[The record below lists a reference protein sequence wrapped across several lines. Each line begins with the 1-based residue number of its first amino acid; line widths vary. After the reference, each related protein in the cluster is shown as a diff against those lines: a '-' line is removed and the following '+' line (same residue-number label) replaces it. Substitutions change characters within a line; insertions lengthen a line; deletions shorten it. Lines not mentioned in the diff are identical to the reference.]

1 MTPLMSMRACLA
13 DPNLFA
19 SILPGESWASWRVLL
34 IALVGET
41 LTPEERID
49 FARLTQRVEEPRQC
63 VEEFCA
69 IIGRRGG
76 KSRAMSVLATWI
88 AALCDHKDCTVPG
101 EKPLVLCL
109 AQNQRQAAVE
119 FSYIAAIF
127 DNVPMLAKL
136 IVNRTADTLKLS
148 NGVSIEVRPAN
159 FRSLRGITAI
169 AVLCDESCFWYN
181 DESSLN
187 ADSEVFAAVRPCLAT
202 TRGPLIIISSPY
214 ARRGETWEIFSRY
227 FGKDGPILVAK
238 AASRDTNPSLPQS
251 VIDRA
256 MERDPASASAEYG
269 AQWRAD
275 IEAFLSREVIQSVT
289 VRDRFELPYI
299 REISYAAFVD
309 AAGGS
314 GQDSMTMAIAHCD
327 ERRNDEETAHVIL
340 DCIRE
345 VRPPFSP
352 QSVVADFC
360 KTLADYHITDVAGDR
375 WGGEFV
381 REQFEQRG
389 VTYECSELPKSDLY
403 RELMPLLNS
412 RNVELLDH
420 PRLAAQF
427 VGLERK
433 TNRGSGKD
441 VIDHMPGQHDDLCN
455 SATGALLRASTG
467 HTQDWIWRNL

>member
-1 MTPLMSMRACLA
+1 MSMRACLA

-19 SILPGESWASWRVLL
+19 NILPGESWAAWRVLL
-34 IALVGET
+34 IALVGEE
-41 LTPEERID
+41 LTAAERAV
-49 FARLTQRVEEPRQC
+49 FTNLTKRSAEARRF
-63 VEEFCA
+63 VEEFVA

-76 KSRAMSVLATWI
+76 KSRSMSVLATYI
-88 AALCDHKDCTVPG
+88 AALCDHKDTTVPG
-101 EKPLVLCL
+101 ERPLVLCL

-136 IVNRTADTLKLS
+136 IEGRTADTLKLS

-159 FRSLRGITAI
+159 FRSLRGVTAI
-169 AVLCDESCFWYN
+169 AVLADESCFWYS

-214 ARRGETWEIFSRY
+214 ARRGETWEIFNRH
-227 FGKDGPILVAK
+227 FGEKGDPLILVAQ
-238 AASRDTNPSLPQS
+238 ASSRDTNPSLPQS
-251 VIDRA
+251 VVDRA
-256 MERDPASASAEYG
+256 MERDAASASAEYG

-275 IEAFLSREVIQSVT
+275 IEAFLSREVIEAVT
-289 VRDRFELPYI
+289 VRDRRELLYN
-299 REISYAAFVD
+299 RDVSYAGFID

-314 GQDSMTMAIAHCD
+314 GQDSMTMAVAHAD
-327 ERRNDEETAHVIL
+327 ERRNDEETPHVIL

-352 QSVVADFC
+352 QSVVAEFC
-360 KTLADYHITDVAGDR
+360 KTLADYHVTDVGGDR

-381 REQFEQRG
+381 REQFEQHG
-389 VTYECSELPKSDLY
+389 ITYECSELPKSDLY

-420 PRLAAQF
+420 PRMAAQY

-467 HTQDWIWRNL
+467 HSQDWIWTHL

>member
-13 DPNLFA
+13 DKNLFA
-19 SILPGESWASWRVLL
+19 NILPGESWAAWRILL
-34 IALVGET
+34 IALVGEE
-41 LTPEERID
+41 LYPEERAV
-49 FARLTQRVEEPRQC
+49 FAKLTERATEPRQF
-63 VEEFCA
+63 VEEFVG

-76 KSRAMSVLATWI
+76 KSRAMSVLATYI
-88 AALCDHKDCTVPG
+88 AALCDHKDTTVPG
-101 EKPLVLCL
+101 ERPLVLCL

-127 DNVPMLAKL
+127 DNVPMLSKL
-136 IVNRTADTLKLS
+136 IVGRTADTLKLS

-159 FRSLRGITAI
+159 FRSLRGVTAI
-169 AVLCDESCFWYN
+169 AVLADESCFWYS

-227 FGKDGPILVAK
+227 FGKDGPILVARG
-238 AASRDTNPSLPQS
+238 ASRDLNPSLPQS

-256 MERDPASASAEYG
+256 MERDAASASAEYG
-269 AQWRAD
+269 ACWRQD
-275 IEAFLSREVIQSVT
+275 IEAFLSKEVIEAVT
-289 VRDRFELPYI
+289 VRDRFELPYARDI
-299 REISYAAFVD
+299 AYAAFVD

-314 GQDSMTMAIAHCD
+314 GQDSMTMAVAHAD
-327 ERRNDEETAHVIL
+327 ERRNDEETPHVIL
-340 DCIRE
+340 DCVRE
-345 VRPPFSP
+345 AKPPFSP
-352 QSVVADFC
+352 QSVVAEFC

-389 VTYECSELPKSDLY
+389 ISYECSEKPKSDLY

-420 PRLAAQF
+420 PRMAAQF

-441 VIDHMPGQHDDLCN
+441 VIDHMPNQHDDVAN
-455 SATGALLRASTG
+455 SVCGALLRASTG
-467 HTQDWIWRNL
+467 HTSDWIWRNL

>member
-1 MTPLMSMRACLA
+1 MRTCLA

-19 SILPGESWASWRVLL
+19 NILPGESWAAWRILL
-34 IALVGET
+34 IALVGEN
-41 LTPEERID
+41 LTPEERAV
-49 FARLTQRVEEPRQC
+49 FTQLTQRAQEPRQF
-63 VEEFCA
+63 VEEFVG

-76 KSRAMSVLATWI
+76 KSRAASVLAAWI
-88 AALCDHKDCTVPG
+88 AALCDHKDTTVPG
-101 EKPLVLCL
+101 ERPLVLCL
-109 AQNQRQAAVE
+109 AQNQRQASVE

-127 DNVPMLAKL
+127 DNVPMLSKL
-136 IVNRTADTLKLS
+136 IEGRTADTLKLS

-159 FRSLRGITAI
+159 FRSLRGVTAI
-169 AVLCDESCFWYN
+169 AVLADESCFWYS

-214 ARRGETWEIFSRY
+214 ARRGETWEIFSRHY
-227 FGKDGPILVAK
+227 GPQGDPLILVAK

-269 AQWRAD
+269 SCWRAD

-289 VRDRFELPYI
+289 VRDRFELPYN
-299 REISYAAFVD
+299 RDISYAAFVD

-314 GQDSMTMAIAHCD
+314 GQDSMTMAVAHAD

-360 KTLADYHITDVAGDR
+360 KTLGDYHITEVGGDR

-389 VTYECSELPKSDLY
+389 ITYECSELPKSDLY

-412 RNVELLDH
+412 RNVELLDN
-420 PRLAAQF
+420 PRMAAQF

-441 VIDHMPGQHDDLCN
+441 VIDHMPNQHDDLCN
-455 SATGALLRASTG
+455 ATTGALLRASTG
-467 HTQDWIWRNL
+467 HTQDYIWTHL